1 MMAKPKEFAHLI
13 KNKFGSADNINQ
25 ISKLT
30 VKDYWCRLVC
40 LLSVWLSIDLL
51 HFWLLSILL
60 TKSNFNQTSYNLIH
74 LL

>member
-30 VKDYWCRLVC
+30 VQDYWCRLVC
-40 LLSVWLSIDLL
+40 LLSVWLSIDL
-51 HFWLLSILL
+51 
-60 TKSNFNQTSYNLIH
+60 
-74 LL
+74 